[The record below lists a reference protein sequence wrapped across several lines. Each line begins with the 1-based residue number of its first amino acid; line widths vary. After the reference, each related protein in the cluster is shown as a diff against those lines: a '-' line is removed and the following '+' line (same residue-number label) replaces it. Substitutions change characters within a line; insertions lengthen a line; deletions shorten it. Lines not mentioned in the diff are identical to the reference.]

1 MLVLVGRPVHAG
13 PCAAQELHDPNIN
26 QHSCCPKHH
35 CLCQQVHNSTAKDR
49 VREGVSGAVGQA
61 WDGDGSC
68 RAATQ
73 QHHTTHTHTRF
84 RSAALL
90 KPTLHAAGGVATKQ
104 LVC

>member
-73 QHHTTHTHTRF
+73 QHHTTHTHTQG
-84 RSAALL
+84 SG
-90 KPTLHAAGGVATKQ
+90 PQ
-104 LVC
+104 PC